1 MSHINKKGN
10 PYIIDISNKDV
21 TERVAVASGEIK
33 FDKETYKKIKS
44 FETKKGN
51 LEKTA
56 IIGGIM
62 GAKETSRLIPLCHN
76 IPINHINIEV
86 IKNDKKFTFIVKS
99 TVKTNANTGVEME
112 ALTAVTI
119 SCLTIYDMCK
129 YLNKKI
135 KIQNVHLVSKIG
147 VKKAIIVQN
156 VLWIV
161 LHIYELEILSDSMT
175 WFGSLLLA
183 ITLGILG
190 DMIAL
195 KWNSVRPLM
204 LGHIW
209 LNVGWVVTLFI
220 L

>member
-76 IPINHINIEV
+76 IPINHINIDFK
-86 IKNDKKFTFIVKS
+86 KNDKKFSLVVES
-99 TVKTNANTGVEME
+99 AVKTNANTGVEME

-129 YLNKKI
+129 SVDREMVISDI
-135 KIQNVHLVSKIG
+135 KLIHKSGGKSGEFNAKV
-147 VKKAIIVQN
+147 
-156 VLWIV
+156 
-161 LHIYELEILSDSMT
+161 
-175 WFGSLLLA
+175 
-183 ITLGILG
+183 
-190 DMIAL
+190 
-195 KWNSVRPLM
+195 
-204 LGHIW
+204 
-209 LNVGWVVTLFI
+209 
-220 L
+220 